1 MASVQNKSLA
11 ELESMKQNLIAEGKT
26 LSTSK
31 ELGKVENAIKV
42 LRPENYGRE
51 AVASATEQ
59 LRMSTEPLTQQQLG
73 IAPIPSTAG
82 GRAGTTGT
90 SPAGT
95 LDLNAMYET
104 AMGGEIADIEKQ
116 ITDKQSAL
124 TQAMANIND
133 NPYYSEATRTG
144 QLAKLQDRANTEI
157 QTLQNQL
164 TMKKADL
171 QTQLNIATQQYNI
184 QSQEYQN
191 NLNRLNLLISTG
203 AIAGAS
209 AEDIA
214 QISEATGMGT
224 SMVQSIISKVNEGNR
239 NLQTS
244 TDNAGNV
251 TIFDANTGAIV
262 NRISGIGKASTSG
275 GADSM
280 TESERQRNLISNT
293 NMAFNSV
300 NKEGNPI
307 LGSDGKSS
315 PESYKAIRQS
325 FIAQGGGT
333 AEDFDALFFGYANLD
348 VDPDR
353 YGISAKVLDNL

>member
-31 ELGKVENAIKV
+31 ELGKIENAIKV

-59 LRMSTEPLTQQQLG
+59 LKMSTEPLTQQQLG

-262 NRISGIGKASTSG
+262 NRISGIGKASTSSTKEDEIKPLKDTDV
-275 GADSM
+275 AKAREILSIYDVATAK
-280 TESERQRNLISNT
+280 TEDKALSQQEIIDAQTELANEI
-293 NMAFNSV
+293 
-300 NKEGNPI
+300 GNPELAVELI
-307 LGSDGKSS
+307 TEAMNRFNYTIWQ
-315 PESYKAIRQS
+315 P
-325 FIAQGGGT
+325 
-333 AEDFDALFFGYANLD
+333 
-348 VDPDR
+348 
-353 YGISAKVLDNL
+353 

>member
-82 GRAGTTGT
+82 GRAGTAGG

-116 ITDKQSAL
+116 ITDKQNAL

-280 TESERQRNLISNT
+280 TESERQRDLVSRASSALSEMT
-293 NMAFNSV
+293 
-300 NKEGNPI
+300 GT
-307 LGSDGKSS
+307 DGYVA
-315 PESYKAIRQS
+315 EETYKAVKRA
-325 FIAQGGGT
+325 FINQGGGT
-333 AEDFDALFFGYANLD
+333 SEDFDNLFYGYANLEIE
-348 VDPDR
+348 PER
-353 YGISAKVLDNL
+353 YGISAKVFDNI